1 MYGLIRSHVP
11 ATSQQE
17 GDHEQAGGGGG
28 PDRQHELTQHLE
40 GPPFQR
46 ACYAE
51 DGSIPAVVHTRT
63 KEVDGSTKS
72 VMMLEKIHKDQD
84 KSRHKHQHLSAA
96 LNRVEEKNNKAARK
110 GG

>member
-1 MYGLIRSHVP
+1 MFPPPVSKKVIMNRLEVAGDLIGKMNLHNNLK
-11 ATSQQE
+11 
-17 GDHEQAGGGGG
+17 D
-28 PDRQHELTQHLE
+28 L
-40 GPPFQR
+40 QR

-96 LNRVEEKNNKAARK
+96 LNRVEEKINKAAKK